1 MVVRGLASLH
11 CGPGSIPRPGVTCG
25 LSFYCFFLSLL
36 QGFFSSSSSFLPS
49 TKTRILGSDSAWKQW
64 KRRATLENVYCKI
77 PIIYLFYLRVVI
89 KKVNKCSSDFS
100 YYMILHFKWGISC
113 SLQSGIGG
121 FYTMLPLK
129 FQICPQCSRHALPNP
144 FIFRQIRNNKQLL

>member
-1 MVVRGLASLH
+1 MVRGLASLR
-11 CGPGSIPRPGVTCG
+11 CGPGSIPGPGVTCG

-49 TKTRILGSDSAWKQW
+49 TKTKILGSDSAWKQW
-64 KRRATLENVYCKI
+64 KRRATSGNVHCKI

-89 KKVNKCSSDFS
+89 KKINKCSSDFS
-100 YYMILHFKWGISC
+100 YYTILHFKWGISC

-121 FYTMLPLK
+121 FCSMLPVK
-129 FQICPQCSRHALPNP
+129 SQICPQCLRHPLPNP
-144 FIFRQIRNNKQLL
+144 SIFRQIRDNKQLL